1 MVEIM
6 RRPRIIRETA
16 RGLETMS
23 LEDDFFQKREI
34 FLTTG
39 IEAEVST
46 ELIKQLLY
54 LNSMDPMKEITL
66 YINSPGGEINSG
78 IALYDCLCIMQA
90 PVRTVCIGIA
100 ASMGALIFLA
110 GDRRAM
116 LPHTK
121 LMIHD
126 PYYAGGPSNQ
136 KPLEMEKRLQDLMK
150 IRDTICEIISER
162 TGKEKQ
168 KVQEI
173 TQYDSYFDA
182 HEALVFGLATEI
194 VELFE

>member
-110 GDRRAM
+110 GDRRAVRRIKNRWKWKKDCRI
-116 LPHTK
+116 L
-121 LMIHD
+121 
-126 PYYAGGPSNQ
+126 
-136 KPLEMEKRLQDLMK
+136 
-150 IRDTICEIISER
+150 
-162 TGKEKQ
+162 
-168 KVQEI
+168 
-173 TQYDSYFDA
+173 
-182 HEALVFGLATEI
+182 
-194 VELFE
+194 

>member
-54 LNSMDPMKEITL
+54 LNSMLSTD
-66 YINSPGGEINSG
+66 
-78 IALYDCLCIMQA
+78 
-90 PVRTVCIGIA
+90 
-100 ASMGALIFLA
+100 ASS
-110 GDRRAM
+110 R
-116 LPHTK
+116 H
-121 LMIHD
+121 
-126 PYYAGGPSNQ
+126 S
-136 KPLEMEKRLQDLMK
+136 
-150 IRDTICEIISER
+150 IISSSW
-162 TGKEKQ
+162 T
-168 KVQEI
+168 
-173 TQYDSYFDA
+173 
-182 HEALVFGLATEI
+182 
-194 VELFE
+194 

>member
-1 MVEIM
+1 MQ
-6 RRPRIIRETA
+6 ETA

-182 HEALVFGLATEI
+182 HEALEFGLATEI
-194 VELFE
+194 VEQFE

>member
-90 PVRTVCIGIA
+90 PVHTVCIGIA

-116 LPHTK
+116 LPQTK

-182 HEALVFGLATEI
+182 HEALEFGLATEI
-194 VELFE
+194 VEQFE

>member
-121 LMIHD
+121 LMIYD

-182 HEALVFGLATEI
+182 HEALEFGLATEI
-194 VELFE
+194 VEQFE

>member
-100 ASMGALIFLA
+100 ARMGALIFLA

-116 LPHTK
+116 LPHTQ

-126 PYYAGGPSNQ
+126 PYSAGGPSNQ

-182 HEALVFGLATEI
+182 HEALEFGLATEI
-194 VELFE
+194 VEQFE

>member
-126 PYYAGGPSNQ
+126 P
-136 KPLEMEKRLQDLMK
+136 
-150 IRDTICEIISER
+150 
-162 TGKEKQ
+162 
-168 KVQEI
+168 
-173 TQYDSYFDA
+173 
-182 HEALVFGLATEI
+182 
-194 VELFE
+194 

>member
-126 PYYAGGPSNQ
+126 PYYAGQMCSGIPQ
-136 KPLEMEKRLQDLMK
+136 
-150 IRDTICEIISER
+150 ISR
-162 TGKEKQ
+162 TYPFVRRPWQ
-168 KVQEI
+168 RCN
-173 TQYDSYFDA
+173 
-182 HEALVFGLATEI
+182 
-194 VELFE
+194 